1 MIISKPSDIGCWG
14 DEKGVVGEFWGMF
27 MELPMEDFWSNWRL
41 EGSFACFKIAEELSK
56 HYQEETNPR
65 VTLKGP

>member
-1 MIISKPSDIGCWG
+1 
-14 DEKGVVGEFWGMF
+14 MF